1 MPCAGV
7 ALIIL
12 KEDDTMSRKKKYMSS
27 KKRKY
32 RRIRH
37 VMLFI
42 LIILIA
48 ALGGILVWQKKQ
60 EADEK
65 KAQKAEAA
73 AQAKAGEDAKSP
85 GDDEAKTGS
94 DGADNTGPTDGKQNS
109 NDSASAE
116 EKQDG
121 TDSTDPAEAQQ
132 DGTDTGSN
140 INKEVQLAENTA
152 TEEKHKDNGLA
163 ICMYHYVY
171 DKDNPPKEKLN
182 SNFIE
187 VHDLEKEL
195 KYLTENN
202 YYYPTWEEV
211 KRYVEGDLLLPEK
224 SVVLSFDD
232 GAYSFLNL
240 GVPLFEKYKV
250 PVTSFL
256 IGNIDGKKK
265 VKKYAS
271 EYMTFQSHSYNMHRG
286 GGNIGHGGIFPV
298 MDHNDAVADL
308 KKSIKI
314 GGNGD
319 AFAYPYGDYNDSCVQ
334 AVKDAGFL
342 CAVTTEYGRAKP
354 GDDPLLLPR
363 VRMSMGQSLESFK
376 KLVE

>member
-1 MPCAGV
+1 MGRKRKTLSPKRRKFRNIRRFLTILLILLLATLAG
-7 ALIIL
+7 IIFYQRNEAR
-12 KEDDTMSRKKKYMSS
+12 KETEKQAKIEAAEEAES
-27 KKRKY
+27 KKEEEEKQ
-32 RRIRH
+32 
-37 VMLFI
+37 
-42 LIILIA
+42 A
-48 ALGGILVWQKKQ
+48 A
-60 EADEK
+60 EE
-65 KAQKAEAA
+65 
-73 AQAKAGEDAKSP
+73 AQAKAEA
-85 GDDEAKTGS
+85 EAK
-94 DGADNTGPTDGKQNS
+94 A
-109 NDSASAE
+109 AE
-116 EKQDG
+116 EAAAK
-121 TDSTDPAEAQQ
+121 T
-132 DGTDTGSN
+132 
-140 INKEVQLAENTA
+140 INKDIQTAKNTA
-152 TEEKHKDNGLA
+152 TEENHKTNGLA

-171 DKDNPPKEKLN
+171 DKDNPPKEELN

-187 VHDLEKEL
+187 VHALEEEL
-195 KYLTENN
+195 KYLSENN

-211 KRYVEGDLLLPEK
+211 QKYVQGEILLPEK
-224 SVVLSFDD
+224 SVVLTFDD

-240 GVPLFEKYKV
+240 GVPLFEKYKI

-256 IGNIDGKKK
+256 IGNIDGEKK

-298 MDHNDAVADL
+298 MSHDDAVADL
-308 KKSIKI
+308 QKSIEI

-334 AVKDAGFL
+334 AVKDAGFK
-342 CAVTTEYGRAKP
+342 CAVTTEYGRAKV

>member
-1 MPCAGV
+1 MGRKRKTLSPKRRKFRNIQRFLTVLLILLLA
-7 ALIIL
+7 ALVGIIFYQRNEAE
-12 KEDDTMSRKKKYMSS
+12 KEAEKQAKIEAAEEAAS
-27 KKRKY
+27 KKEEEEKQ
-32 RRIRH
+32 
-37 VMLFI
+37 
-42 LIILIA
+42 A
-48 ALGGILVWQKKQ
+48 A
-60 EADEK
+60 EE
-65 KAQKAEAA
+65 
-73 AQAKAGEDAKSP
+73 AQAKAEA
-85 GDDEAKTGS
+85 EAK
-94 DGADNTGPTDGKQNS
+94 A
-109 NDSASAE
+109 AE
-116 EKQDG
+116 EAAAK
-121 TDSTDPAEAQQ
+121 T
-132 DGTDTGSN
+132 
-140 INKEVQLAENTA
+140 INKDIQTAKNTA
-152 TEEKHKDNGLA
+152 TEESHKTNGLA

-171 DKDNPPKEKLN
+171 DKDNPPKEELN

-187 VHDLEKEL
+187 VHALEEEL
-195 KYLTENN
+195 KYLSENN

-211 KRYVEGDLLLPEK
+211 QKYVQGELLLPEK
-224 SVVLSFDD
+224 SVVLTFDD

-240 GVPLFEKYKV
+240 GVPLFEKYKI

-256 IGNIDGKKK
+256 IGNIDGEKK

-298 MDHNDAVADL
+298 MSHDDAVADL
-308 KKSIKI
+308 QKSIEI

-334 AVKDAGFL
+334 AVKDAGFK
-342 CAVTTEYGRAKP
+342 CAVTTEYGRAKV

>member
-1 MPCAGV
+1 
-7 ALIIL
+7 
-12 KEDDTMSRKKKYMSS
+12 MSRSKRPVSP
-27 KKRKY
+27 KKRRY
-32 RRIRH
+32 RRIRS

-42 LIILIA
+42 LILLIA
-48 ALGGILVWQKKQ
+48 VLGGILVWQKKE
-60 EADEK
+60 EAGAK
-65 KAQKAEAA
+65 KAQKAKAS
-73 AQAKAGEDAKSP
+73 AQADVGKSEDQEAQTSG
-85 GDDEAKTGS
+85 GDDS
-94 DGADNTGPTDGKQNS
+94 P
-109 NDSASAE
+109 
-116 EKQDG
+116 
-121 TDSTDPAEAQQ
+121 DSTDDNQANSGDSLDSTDDNQADSGDSPDGQQESDAAE
-132 DGTDTGSN
+132 DN
-140 INKEVQLAENTA
+140 INKEVQLAKNTA
-152 TEEKHKDNGLA
+152 TEEKHKTNGLA

-171 DKDNPPKEKLN
+171 DKDNPPKDKLN

-187 VHDLEKEL
+187 VHALEEEL

-211 KRYVEGDLLLPEK
+211 KAYVEGDLLLPEK
-224 SVVLSFDD
+224 SVVLTFDD

-240 GVPLFEKYKV
+240 GVPLFEKYQI

-298 MDHNDAVADL
+298 MDHDEAVADL
-308 KKSIKI
+308 QKSIKI

-334 AVKDAGFL
+334 AVKDAGFN

-354 GDDPLLLPR
+354 GDNPLLLPR
-363 VRMSMGQSLESFK
+363 VRMSMGQSLASFK

>member
-1 MPCAGV
+1 
-7 ALIIL
+7 
-12 KEDDTMSRKKKYMSS
+12 MSRRKKYISP
-27 KKRKY
+27 KKRRY
-32 RRIRH
+32 RRIRR

-42 LIILIA
+42 LILLIA
-48 ALGGILVWQKKQ
+48 ALSGIFIWQKK

-65 KAQKAEAA
+65 KAQKQEAAKEAQEAKEAEEEQKKAEA
-73 AQAKAGEDAKSP
+73 DAL
-85 GDDEAKTGS
+85 A
-94 DGADNTGPTDGKQNS
+94 
-109 NDSASAE
+109 AE
-116 EKQDG
+116 EEQKK
-121 TDSTDPAEAQQ
+121 AEEAAKEA
-132 DGTDTGSN
+132 T
-140 INKEVQLAENTA
+140 INKDVQTAENTA
-152 TEEKHKDNGLA
+152 TEENHKTNGLA

-171 DKDNPPKEKLN
+171 DKDNPPKDELN

-187 VHDLEKEL
+187 VHALEEEL
-195 KYLTENN
+195 QYLTENN

-211 KRYVEGDLLLPEK
+211 EQFVSGDYLLPEK
-224 SVVLSFDD
+224 SVVLTFDD

-240 GVPLFEKYKV
+240 GVPLFEKYKI

-256 IGNIDGKKK
+256 IGNIDGEEK

-298 MDHNDAVADL
+298 MNHDDAVADL
-308 KKSIKI
+308 QKSIEI

-334 AVKDAGFL
+334 AVKDAGFK

-354 GDDPLLLPR
+354 GDNPLLLPR
-363 VRMSMGQSLESFK
+363 IRMSMGQSLESFK
-376 KLVE
+376 TLVE

>member
-1 MPCAGV
+1 
-7 ALIIL
+7 
-12 KEDDTMSRKKKYMSS
+12 MSRNRKYISP
-27 KKRKY
+27 KKRRY
-32 RRIRH
+32 RRIRR
-37 VMLFI
+37 VMLVI
-42 LIILIA
+42 LLLLIA
-48 ALGGILVWQKKQ
+48 ALGAILFWQQKKN
-60 EADEK
+60 ADDK
-65 KAQKAEAA
+65 KEQKAKTAA
-73 AQAKAGEDAKSP
+73 TSEEDEGGKS
-85 GDDEAKTGS
+85 K
-94 DGADNTGPTDGKQNS
+94 
-109 NDSASAE
+109 E
-116 EKQDG
+116 EKDPAEPSEQTEQAEQDG
-121 TDSTDPAEAQQ
+121 TSDSDSQQ
-132 DGTDTGSN
+132 EDADDTPETVV
-140 INKEVQLAENTA
+140 NKDVQIAENTA
-152 TEEKHKDNGLA
+152 TDENHKTNGLA

-171 DKDNPPKEKLN
+171 DKDNPPKDKLN

-187 VHDLEKEL
+187 VHALEDEL
-195 KYLTENN
+195 RYLTENN
-202 YYYPTWEEV
+202 YYFPTWEEV
-211 KRYVEGDLLLPEK
+211 KKYVEGDLLLPEK
-224 SVVLSFDD
+224 SVVLTFDD

-298 MDHNDAVADL
+298 MKHEDAVADL
-308 KKSIKI
+308 QKSIEI

-334 AVKDAGFL
+334 AVKDAGFK
-342 CAVTTEYGRAKP
+342 CAVTTEYGRANP
-354 GDDPLLLPR
+354 GDNPLLLPR

>member
-1 MPCAGV
+1 M
-7 ALIIL
+7 ALIFL
-12 KEDDTMSRKKKYMSS
+12 KEDDAMSRKRKHISP

-32 RRIRH
+32 RRICR

-42 LIILIA
+42 LILLIA
-48 ALGGILVWQKKQ
+48 ALGVILVRQKK
-60 EADEK
+60 ESDDK
-65 KAQKAEAA
+65 KAQKKEAA
-73 AQAKAGEDAKSP
+73 VHADDKKDNQKTSQKDGKDSSDDAREENSAKEQQEAGEPAGTAD
-85 GDDEAKTGS
+85 GD
-94 DGADNTGPTDGKQNS
+94 Q
-109 NDSASAE
+109 DSE
-116 EKQDG
+116 
-121 TDSTDPAEAQQ
+121 DSK
-132 DGTDTGSN
+132 SN
-140 INKEVQLAENTA
+140 INKDVQLAENTA
-152 TEEKHKDNGLA
+152 TEEKHKTNGLA

-187 VHDLEKEL
+187 VSDLEKEL

-211 KRYVEGDLLLPEK
+211 KQYVEGDLLLPEK

-298 MDHNDAVADL
+298 MAHDDAVADL

-314 GGNGD
+314 GGNKD

-354 GDDPLLLPR
+354 GDNPLLLPR

>member
-1 MPCAGV
+1 MVSGANF
-7 ALIIL
+7 L
-12 KEDDTMSRKKKYMSS
+12 KEDIIMSRKGNYISS
-27 KKRKY
+27 KKRRY
-32 RRIRH
+32 RCIRR

-42 LIILIA
+42 LILLIA
-48 ALGGILVWQKKQ
+48 VLCGILVWQKKEAADAKKAEKAKLEAEAKAEEEARQAEQ
-60 EADEK
+60 EAQKEQEK
-65 KAQKAEAA
+65 QTKAAEEEKAAKETEAA
-73 AQAKAGEDAKSP
+73 K
-85 GDDEAKTGS
+85 EA
-94 DGADNTGPTDGKQNS
+94 A
-109 NDSASAE
+109 
-116 EKQDG
+116 
-121 TDSTDPAEAQQ
+121 
-132 DGTDTGSN
+132 
-140 INKEVQLAENTA
+140 INKEVQTAENTA
-152 TEEKHKDNGLA
+152 TQDNHKTNGLA

-171 DKDNPPKEKLN
+171 DKDNPPKDELN

-187 VHDLEKEL
+187 VHALEDEL

-211 KRYVEGDLLLPEK
+211 KQYVEGDLLLPEK
-224 SVVLSFDD
+224 SVVLTFDD

-256 IGNIDGKKK
+256 IGNIDGEEK

-298 MDHNDAVADL
+298 MDHDEAVADL
-308 KKSIKI
+308 QKSIEV

-334 AVKDAGFL
+334 AVKDAGFK

-354 GDDPLLLPR
+354 GDNPLLLPR

>member
-1 MPCAGV
+1 
-7 ALIIL
+7 
-12 KEDDTMSRKKKYMSS
+12 
-27 KKRKY
+27 
-32 RRIRH
+32 
-37 VMLFI
+37 MLFI
-42 LIILIA
+42 LLLLIA
-48 ALGGILVWQKKQ
+48 ALGGIFVWQKKEDENTKRAEKAKVEAEAKAEKEARQAEQ
-60 EADEK
+60 EAQKEQEAQT
-65 KAQKAEAA
+65 KAAEEQAA
-73 AQAKAGEDAKSP
+73 AEETKDAEQTAKNRE
-85 GDDEAKTGS
+85 TQT
-94 DGADNTGPTDGKQNS
+94 AD
-109 NDSASAE
+109 
-116 EKQDG
+116 
-121 TDSTDPAEAQQ
+121 
-132 DGTDTGSN
+132 
-140 INKEVQLAENTA
+140 NTA
-152 TEEKHKDNGLA
+152 TEENHKTNGLA

-171 DKDNPPKEKLN
+171 DKDNPPKDKLN

-187 VHDLEKEL
+187 VHALEEEL
-195 KYLTENN
+195 QYLTENN
-202 YYYPTWEEV
+202 YYFPTWEEV
-211 KRYVEGDLLLPEK
+211 EKFVSGDYLLPEK
-224 SVVLSFDD
+224 SVVLTFDD

-256 IGNIDGKKK
+256 IGNIDGEKK

-298 MDHNDAVADL
+298 MDHDEAVADL
-308 KKSIKI
+308 QKSIEV

-334 AVKDAGFL
+334 AVKDAGFK

-354 GDDPLLLPR
+354 GDNPLLLPR

>member
-1 MPCAGV
+1 
-7 ALIIL
+7 
-12 KEDDTMSRKKKYMSS
+12 MSRKRKYIS
-27 KKRKY
+27 KRRRRY
-32 RRIRH
+32 RRIRR

-42 LIILIA
+42 LLLLIA
-48 ALGGILVWQKKQ
+48 ALGGIFVWQKKEDENTKRAEKAKVEAEAKAEKEARQAEQ
-60 EADEK
+60 EAQKEQEAQT
-65 KAQKAEAA
+65 KAAEEQAA
-73 AQAKAGEDAKSP
+73 AEETKDAEQTAKNRE
-85 GDDEAKTGS
+85 TQT
-94 DGADNTGPTDGKQNS
+94 AD
-109 NDSASAE
+109 
-116 EKQDG
+116 
-121 TDSTDPAEAQQ
+121 
-132 DGTDTGSN
+132 
-140 INKEVQLAENTA
+140 NTA
-152 TEEKHKDNGLA
+152 TEENHKTNGLA

-171 DKDNPPKEKLN
+171 DKDNPPKDKLN

-187 VHDLEKEL
+187 VHALEEEL
-195 KYLTENN
+195 QYLTENN
-202 YYYPTWEEV
+202 YYFPTWEEV
-211 KRYVEGDLLLPEK
+211 EKFVSGDYLLPEK
-224 SVVLSFDD
+224 SVVLTFDD

-256 IGNIDGKKK
+256 IGNIDGEKK

-298 MDHNDAVADL
+298 MDHDEAVADL
-308 KKSIKI
+308 QKSIEV

-334 AVKDAGFL
+334 AVKDAGFK

-354 GDDPLLLPR
+354 GDNPLLLPR

>member
-1 MPCAGV
+1 
-7 ALIIL
+7 
-12 KEDDTMSRKKKYMSS
+12 MSRKKNHLSR
-27 KKRKY
+27 KKIRY
-32 RRIRH
+32 RRIRRFM
-37 VMLFI
+37 VFLLI
-42 LIILIA
+42 LLLA
-48 ALGGILVWQKKQ
+48 AFAVIFVRQKK
-60 EADEK
+60 ESD
-65 KAQKAEAA
+65 AQKAQAQREEKEKQAARKAEKADEEKAALEAKAAEEEQKKAEEAQKAA
-73 AQAKAGEDAKSP
+73 A
-85 GDDEAKTGS
+85 EAT
-94 DGADNTGPTDGKQNS
+94 
-109 NDSASAE
+109 
-116 EKQDG
+116 
-121 TDSTDPAEAQQ
+121 
-132 DGTDTGSN
+132 
-140 INKEVQLAENTA
+140 INKDVQTAQNTA
-152 TEEKHKDNGLA
+152 SDDSHKTNGLA

-187 VHDLEKEL
+187 VHDLEEEL

-202 YYYPTWEEV
+202 YYFPTWEEV
-211 KRYVEGDLLLPEK
+211 EKFVTGDYLLPEK
-224 SVVLSFDD
+224 SVVLTFDD

-256 IGNIDGKKK
+256 IGNIEGEKK

-298 MDHNDAVADL
+298 MNHDDAVADL
-308 KKSIKI
+308 QKSIEI

-319 AFAYPYGDYNDSCVQ
+319 AFAYPYGDYNDSCVTT
-334 AVKDAGFL
+334 VKDAGFK

-363 VRMSMGQSLESFK
+363 IRMSMGQSLESFK

>member
-1 MPCAGV
+1 
-7 ALIIL
+7 
-12 KEDDTMSRKKKYMSS
+12 MSHRKKYVSP
-27 KKRKY
+27 KKRRY
-32 RRIRH
+32 RRIRR

-42 LIILIA
+42 LILLVA
-48 ALGGILVWQKKQ
+48 TLGSIFVWKKKDANEKKVQKQ
-60 EADEK
+60 EAAKETQAAKEAEEEQKKAEAEALAAEDEK
-65 KAQKAEAA
+65 KKAEEAA
-73 AQAKAGEDAKSP
+73 KEV
-85 GDDEAKTGS
+85 T
-94 DGADNTGPTDGKQNS
+94 
-109 NDSASAE
+109 
-116 EKQDG
+116 
-121 TDSTDPAEAQQ
+121 
-132 DGTDTGSN
+132 
-140 INKEVQLAENTA
+140 INKDMQTAENTA
-152 TEEKHKDNGLA
+152 TEEKHKTNGLA

-187 VHDLEKEL
+187 VHDLEEEL
-195 KYLTENN
+195 QYLTENN
-202 YYYPTWEEV
+202 YYFPTWEEV
-211 KRYVEGDLLLPEK
+211 EKFVGGDYLLPEK
-224 SVVLSFDD
+224 SVVLTFDD

-240 GVPLFEKYKV
+240 GVPLFEKYKI

-298 MDHNDAVADL
+298 MNHDDAVADL
-308 KKSIKI
+308 QKSIEI

-334 AVKDAGFL
+334 AVKDAGFK

-363 VRMSMGQSLESFK
+363 IRMSMGQSLESFK

>member
-1 MPCAGV
+1 
-7 ALIIL
+7 
-12 KEDDTMSRKKKYMSS
+12 MSRRKKYSNP
-27 KKRKY
+27 KKRRY
-32 RRIRH
+32 RRIRR

-42 LIILIA
+42 LILLIA
-48 ALGGILVWQKKQ
+48 ALGGIFVWQKKD
-60 EADEK
+60 ADEK
-65 KAQKAEAA
+65 KAQKQEAAKEAQAAKEAEEEQKKAEA
-73 AQAKAGEDAKSP
+73 DAL
-85 GDDEAKTGS
+85 A
-94 DGADNTGPTDGKQNS
+94 
-109 NDSASAE
+109 AE
-116 EKQDG
+116 EEQKK
-121 TDSTDPAEAQQ
+121 AEEAAKEAAKEA
-132 DGTDTGSN
+132 TT
-140 INKEVQLAENTA
+140 NKDVQTAENTA
-152 TEEKHKDNGLA
+152 TEENHKTNGLA

-187 VHDLEKEL
+187 VHALEEEL
-195 KYLTENN
+195 QYLTENN
-202 YYYPTWEEV
+202 YYFPTWEEV
-211 KRYVEGDLLLPEK
+211 EKFVSGDYLLPEK
-224 SVVLSFDD
+224 SVVLTFDD

-240 GVPLFEKYKV
+240 GVPLFEKYKI

-256 IGNIDGKKK
+256 IGNIDGEKK

-298 MDHNDAVADL
+298 MNHDDAVADL
-308 KKSIKI
+308 QKSIEI

-334 AVKDAGFL
+334 AVKDAGFK

-363 VRMSMGQSLESFK
+363 IRMSMGQSLESFK
-376 KLVE
+376 QLVE